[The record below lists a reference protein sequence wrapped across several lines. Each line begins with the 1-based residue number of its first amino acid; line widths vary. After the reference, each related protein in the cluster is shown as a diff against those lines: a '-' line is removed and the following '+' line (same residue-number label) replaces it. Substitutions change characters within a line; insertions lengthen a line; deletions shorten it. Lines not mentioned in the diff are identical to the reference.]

1 MSQSLAA
8 AKKRRAPIQPT
19 EPAMTNRNMSPSNQN
34 GQSMPS
40 TQGGL
45 TLPQVIQVVDR
56 RLIVLETFM
65 NDTRNGN
72 NKNMISTL
80 NESEQDDNGST
91 ELPANLAEIIEEFDK
106 RYELLAEEIVN
117 IKNIVLSLQSY
128 TMDVNKMLLEERST
142 LFPGAEG
149 MDGEVGADGAVV
161 VDGQ

>member
-19 EPAMTNRNMSPSNQN
+19 EPSMNNRNMPPSNQN
-34 GQSMPS
+34 GQPAPPS
-40 TQGGL
+40 QGGL

-65 NDTRNGN
+65 NETRNSN
-72 NKNMISTL
+72 NNVVINAL
-80 NESEQDDNGST
+80 NEPEEDGGDST
-91 ELPANLAEIIEEFDK
+91 DVPSNLAEIIEEFDK

-142 LFPGAEG
+142 MFPGTEG
-149 MDGEVGADGAVV
+149 
-161 VDGQ
+161 VDGVEGTVATEGQ

>member
-34 GQSMPS
+34 GQPAPS
-40 TQGGL
+40 AQGGL

-65 NDTRNGN
+65 NETRNGN
-72 NKNMISTL
+72 NVVL
-80 NESEQDDNGST
+80 NTFHESEEDGDGSV
-91 ELPANLAEIIEEFDK
+91 EIPSNLAEIIDEFDK

-142 LFPGAEG
+142 LFPGTDGVENNDGVEGTVAPAE
-149 MDGEVGADGAVV
+149 
-161 VDGQ
+161 

>member
-19 EPAMTNRNMSPSNQN
+19 EPSMTNRNISPSNQN

-40 TQGGL
+40 SQGGL

-65 NDTRNGN
+65 NETRNGN
-72 NKNMISTL
+72 NVVINAL
-80 NESEQDDNGST
+80 NEPEEDDGDGST

-142 LFPGAEG
+142 LFPGTEG
-149 MDGEVGADGAVV
+149 VDGEVGADGTTR
-161 VDGQ
+161 

>member
-19 EPAMTNRNMSPSNQN
+19 EPAMNNRNMPPSNQN
-34 GQSMPS
+34 SHTAPS
-40 TQGGL
+40 AQGGL

-65 NDTRNGN
+65 NETRNGN
-72 NKNMISTL
+72 NVVLNTL
-80 NESEQDDNGST
+80 NDSDEDGDGST
-91 ELPANLAEIIEEFDK
+91 EIPSNLAEIIDEFDK

-128 TMDVNKMLLEERST
+128 TMDVNKMLLEERSQ
-142 LFPGAEG
+142 LFPGTEG
-149 MDGEVGADGAVV
+149 VEGNVAPIEG
-161 VDGQ
+161 